1 MSQQPEGYIPAAKL
15 SDIPEC
21 GVLAVEMEDR
31 FLVLVRIDGEIYC
44 LDDVCTHDGGPLG
57 EGELVGHCI
66 ACPRHGAQFD
76 VRTGRAKRCPPQNL
90 QQPTSS
96 ELKATPC
103 SFAFHLS
110 PRCNSKQRYPRP
122 RLAWVPSRFAWVSPR
137 FAWVSPRFAWVST
150 HLPLPS
156 LGRVEAE
163 ERG

>member
-76 VRTGRAKRCPPQNL
+76 VRTGRAITMPATE
-90 QQPTSS
+90 PT
-96 ELKATPC
+96 A
-103 SFAFHLS
+103 
-110 PRCNSKQRYPRP
+110 
-122 RLAWVPSRFAWVSPR
+122 
-137 FAWVSPRFAWVST
+137 T
-150 HLPLPS
+150 HLV
-156 LGRVEAE
+156 RVE
-163 ERG
+163 GDTVFVSLST